1 MARRSGAMK
10 ASVDRRYVSVLL
22 VLCMIAATMAIML
35 VANPVKGVAYQQPF
49 ASRDGEQDRE
59 SFARSIALFDLDGDG
74 IADLVA
80 GAPYAT
86 ISSMKNAGSVRVY
99 LSSGG
104 PPLNKTV
111 YINGT
116 HGGDSFGWAVAN
128 VGDVNGDGN
137 DDLAVGAPYA
147 DPGTDIDAGNVTLF
161 YGWSGFSGKANV
173 SINSANAG
181 EGFGYALSAAG
192 DVDGDTMDDMIVG
205 APYYSSATV
214 NEIGRA
220 YIFYGGSPMDSDS
233 TADKTFPGD
242 DAYGHFGWSVS
253 GNANVDNDVS
263 MDMVVGAPDEV
274 SAGAARGAA
283 HVFRNL
289 DRVTPQSS
297 VVRGAAANDRF
308 GFCVMMINDING
320 DTYDDIAIGAPYNDV
335 NGTDAGEVSIL
346 YGGAKFNEQVDLIL
360 MGQAPNELFG
370 FSIASGDFRKDT
382 YCDLIVGAPNSSL
395 NATFAGRAYIFYGG
409 STPSAYP
416 SVILVPETGSNF
428 LGGSAAVGG
437 NLTGDSAPDF
447 AVGDPQFNLPGLP
460 NAGRAYVYAGVQIVT
475 PTNPKVW
482 GYVYSS
488 IGVGLQG
495 FTVTLQSQSSTF
507 NKSATTIANGSYEIL
522 AVPGTYWLN
531 ASKPGYV
538 LNSTTVTLVM
548 DQIKR
553 QDFYPDTV
561 PIVWGVVTDVPS
573 GLAQRGAT
581 VAMYNGTTF
590 VQSAVTPVN
599 GTYWMPVPTAFIPAA
614 GSQTDLRIE
623 AWDGTHYLNWTNV
636 TVRRSDTKRADIP
649 LDRFPLVTGVV
660 RDAISS
666 SAVRSAT
673 IVADQGGVVRGT
685 ATSDLRGNYVLVAVN
700 ATAPGPLYL
709 NVTAPGYWK
718 DDAMVA
724 VAKNAE
730 STQDFF
736 LQSDTTPPTS
746 SITTTLQPYTN
757 TTVITL
763 DATADDDQG
772 IQEVQLW
779 YRHGGSGNFVLYGA
793 DQTSPYSFAFN
804 TGTTGGDGLYEFYT
818 RAVDLASNVEAA
830 PATNDT
836 WTYVDTHAPV
846 LTITAPT
853 EGQIFATSTVAVT
866 WTGSDTG
873 SGILW
878 YRVQLD
884 TSAWID
890 KGTATSHSFTGVTDG
905 SHRINV
911 TASDKALL
919 ETMKM
924 VNATVDTTDA
934 ASQVDALPTY
944 TTVADFVVTAT
955 ATDPTGIQEVQLW
968 YRFNGTGAFV
978 YFGRDTTSPYTFQF
992 NTSNIQGDGMYEF
1005 YSKAIDG
1012 AGHNESAPAGNDTW
1026 TIVDNAAPTLSITA
1040 PTAGQTV
1047 STTDATV
1054 NWTGSDSASGIA
1066 SFKTRVDGGSW
1077 VDRGTSLSA
1086 TLTSLTDGNHTV
1098 DVNATDRAGHSKL
1111 ASVTFMV
1118 DTVVPVVLITAPAN
1132 NSALASASI
1141 TLQWSASDV
1150 GSGIKTLQVSSDGA
1164 TWESVAVSSTECVFY
1179 GPSGFPEG
1187 DYTLYV
1193 RASDHGGLTTTATVE
1208 MVLDRTDPTVTITSP
1223 RPDQKVKDSN
1233 VTIGWAMLD
1242 TGSGVSQ
1249 VRISIDG
1256 GAFMSL
1262 GSVTS
1267 YDIATLADGTHNVT
1281 VRVTDRAGNYAE
1293 DTVEFTISTGGGISS
1308 IMMGAI
1314 ALVIIVAIVA
1324 GVLLMK
1330 RKKGPVPEKKEPG
1343 K

>member
-1 MARRSGAMK
+1 MK

-49 ASRDGEQDRE
+49 AFKDGEQDRE
-59 SFARSIALFDLDGDG
+59 SFARSMALLDLDADG

-99 LSSGG
+99 LSNGG
-104 PPLNKTV
+104 PPLSKTV

-128 VGDVNGDGN
+128 VGDVNGDGK

-192 DVDGDTMDDMIVG
+192 DVDGDTIDDMIVG

-214 NEIGRA
+214 TEIGRA
-220 YIFYGGSPMDSDS
+220 YIFYGGSSMDS
-233 TADKTFPGD
+233 TADKTFTGD
-242 DAYGHFGWSVS
+242 AANGHFGLSVS
-253 GNANVDNDVS
+253 GNANVDNDAS
-263 MDMVVGAPDEV
+263 MDMIVGAPDEV

-283 HVFRNL
+283 HIFRNL
-289 DRVTPQSS
+289 DRVTPQTS
-297 VVRGAAANDRF
+297 VVRGAATNDKF
-308 GFCVMMINDING
+308 GYCVMMINDIDG
-320 DTYDDIAIGAPYNDV
+320 DTFDDIAIGAPYNDE

-346 YGGAKFNEQVDLIL
+346 YGGAKFNDQVDLVL

-370 FSIASGDFRKDT
+370 FSIASGDFRKDS
-382 YCDLIVGAPNSSL
+382 YCDLVVGAPNSSL
-395 NATFAGRAYIFYGG
+395 NATMAGRAYVFYGS
-409 STPSAYP
+409 STPSAHP
-416 SVILVPETGSNF
+416 SVIIVPETGSNF

-437 NLTGDSAPDF
+437 NVTGDSARDF

-460 NAGRAYVYAGVQIVT
+460 NAGRAYVYAGVTIVT
-475 PTNPKVW
+475 PENPWVW
-482 GYVYSS
+482 GYVYNNTS
-488 IGVGLQG
+488 VGLQG
-495 FTVTLQSQSSTF
+495 FTVTLKSQSTSF
-507 NKSATTIANGSYEIL
+507 SKSITTTANGSYGIGKEL
-522 AVPGTYWLN
+522 TAVPGTYWLN
-531 ASKPGYV
+531 ASKSGYV
-538 LNSTTVTLVM
+538 LNSTTITLVM
-548 DQIKR
+548 DQVKR

-561 PIVWGVVTDVPS
+561 PIVWGVITELP
-573 GLAQRGAT
+573 ATAIRGTT

-590 VQSAVTPVN
+590 IQSAVTPAN
-599 GTYWMPVPTAFIPAA
+599 GTYWMTVPTAFIPAA

-623 AWDGTHYLNWTNV
+623 AWDGTHYLNWKNV
-636 TVRRSDTKRADIP
+636 TVRRSDTKQVNIQ
-649 LDRFPLVTGVV
+649 LDLFPYVTGVI
-660 RDAISS
+660 RDAVTS
-666 SAVRSAT
+666 SAVRGAT

-685 ATSDLRGNYVLVAVN
+685 ATSDLRGNYNLTAVN

-709 NVTAPGYWK
+709 NVTAPGYWN
-718 DDAMVA
+718 DSATVA
-724 VAKNAE
+724 VAKNTE

-736 LQSDTTPPTS
+736 LLSDTTPPTS
-746 SITTTLQPYTN
+746 SITTTLQSYTN
-757 TTVITL
+757 TTVIAL
-763 DATADDDQG
+763 DATANDDQG
-772 IQEVQLW
+772 IKEVQLW
-779 YRHGGSGNFVLYGA
+779 YRRGGSGNYLLYGS

-830 PATNDT
+830 PAANDT
-836 WTYVDTHAPV
+836 WTYVDAHVPV
-846 LTITAPT
+846 LSITAPT
-853 EGQIFATSTVAVT
+853 EGQVFATSTVAVT

-884 TSAWID
+884 SGAWVD
-890 KGTATSHSFTGVTDG
+890 KGTATSHSFTSVADG
-905 SHRINV
+905 AHRINV

-919 ETMKM
+919 ETTKT
-924 VNATVDTTDA
+924 VNVTVDTTDA
-934 ASQVDALPTY
+934 ASQVNALPTY

-955 ATDPTGIQEVQLW
+955 ASDPTGIQEVQLW
-968 YRFNGTGAFV
+968 YRFGGAGAFV

-992 NTSNIQGDGMYEF
+992 NTSNIQGDDLYEF

-1026 TIVDNAAPTLSITA
+1026 TIVDTAAPTLSITA

-1047 STTDATV
+1047 STADATV
-1054 NWTGSDSASGIA
+1054 NWTGSDPVSGIA

-1086 TLTSLTDGNHTV
+1086 TLTSLADGNHTTE
-1098 DVNATDRAGHSKL
+1098 VNATDRAGHSKL
-1111 ASVTFMV
+1111 ASVTFRV
-1118 DTVVPVVLITAPAN
+1118 DTVAPVVLITAPTN
-1132 NSALASASI
+1132 NSALSSASI

-1150 GSGIKTLQVSSDGA
+1150 GSGIETLQVSSDGLA
-1164 TWESVAVSSTECVFY
+1164 WESVDVNSTERVFY

-1193 RASDHGGLTTTATVE
+1193 RAADHGGLTTTATVRT
-1208 MVLDRTDPTVTITSP
+1208 VLDRTDPTVTITSP

-1262 GSVTS
+1262 GSATS
-1267 YDIATLADGTHNVT
+1267 YDIATLADGKHNVT

-1293 DTVEFTISTGGGISS
+1293 ATVEFTISTGGGISS

-1314 ALVIIVAIVA
+1314 ALVIIVTIVA